1 MNQSLKVR
9 RLVEAA
15 MIAAIY
21 TVLTYAA
28 AALNLAYQGVQ
39 FRFSEALT
47 ILPVF
52 YPLGYSWSRHRL
64 FFIQSRQPNGDH

>member
-39 FRFSEALT
+39 FRFT
-47 ILPVF
+47 PDPDQRV
-52 YPLGYSWSRHRL
+52 
-64 FFIQSRQPNGDH
+64 

>member
-52 YPLGYSWSRHRL
+52 TPSAIPGLAMAVFYP
-64 FFIQSRQPNGDH
+64 I

>member
-28 AALNLAYQGVQ
+28 AALNLAYPGVQ
-39 FRFSEALT
+39 FRF
-47 ILPVF
+47 PR
-52 YPLGYSWSRHRL
+52 P
-64 FFIQSRQPNGDH
+64 

>member
-28 AALNLAYQGVQ
+28 AALNLAYPGVQ

-52 YPLGYSWSRHRL
+52 TPGYSGSRHRL

>member
-47 ILPVF
+47 ILPYLPPRLFRVSPSAVF
-52 YPLGYSWSRHRL
+52 YP
-64 FFIQSRQPNGDH
+64 I

>member
-28 AALNLAYQGVQ
+28 AALNLAYPGVQ

-52 YPLGYSWSRHRL
+52 TPRL
-64 FFIQSRQPNGDH
+64 FRVSPSAVFYPI

>member
-28 AALNLAYQGVQ
+28 AALNLAYQA
-39 FRFSEALT
+39 FSS
-47 ILPVF
+47 VF
-52 YPLGYSWSRHRL
+52 PR
-64 FFIQSRQPNGDH
+64 P

>member
-28 AALNLAYQGVQ
+28 AALNLAYPGVQ

-52 YPLGYSWSRHRL
+52 TPSAIPGLAIGC

>member
-28 AALNLAYQGVQ
+28 AALNLAYPGV
-39 FRFSEALT
+39 SS
-47 ILPVF
+47 VF
-52 YPLGYSWSRHRL
+52 PSLDHSARIYPLGYSGSRHRL

>member
-28 AALNLAYQGVQ
+28 AALNLAYPGVQ

-52 YPLGYSWSRHRL
+52 TPSAIPGLHRL